1 MHTETDALAPV
12 VISEK
17 RLADSFPVGV
27 SVGDWAIVFHLNAAL
42 MPPMDKHGDLILV
55 MVLDLGGQALQEKHG
70 ETFPG
75 MPFWLADLD
84 IAQDV
89 ARFLSIE
96 RTLVRAVYASDDL
109 GPGFRFQDVE

>member
-17 RLADSFPVGV
+17 RLADPFPVGV
-27 SVGDWAIVFHLNAAL
+27 SVGDWPIVFHLNAAL
-42 MPPMDKHGDLILV
+42 MPPVDEYSDFILV

-70 ETFPG
+70 KTFPG
-75 MPFWLADLD
+75 VTFWFCDFD

-89 ARFLSIE
+89 ARFLS
-96 RTLVRAVYASDDL
+96 
-109 GPGFRFQDVE
+109 VE